1 MKRFLILLTAGWL
14 LYPITNYGAET
25 AQARLYCMSLRFQQ
39 GTISGGTLN
48 ISTIGGTSY
57 NGELMPTYL
66 SDASGNPWGSGLALV
81 WSGYAD
87 GGSIYVNLPLG
98 TDANNDGYDDFFEV
112 SQGVT
117 NEVSTGSYPA
127 TDNGYFGGG
136 SVTATWNR
144 AAGSAGGTCMLH
156 LYDDLWGNLGYFTCP
171 FTLLEY
177 TGTLTYTPG
186 SNTVSAAIALTQ
198 TGNPANTLKG
208 PMVFVKSSTDR
219 FNTLTNQPGVW
230 TNASSQTLSFDSE
243 IYLRGIPTWP
253 TNYEGYVFF
262 ADGNPST
269 ASADYELWVLSIN
282 DTNDANANGIPDFS
296 DNPASIAPPHAP
308 RLSLTPGS
316 TNLLLMISGDTGH
329 TNQIQQINSL
339 TSTNWQTTQTFVLTN
354 STQMVSLPRPAGS
367 PQFWRVVAW

>member
-1 MKRFLILLTAGWL
+1 MKQLFILLMAGWL
-14 LYPITNYGAET
+14 LYPITNHGAET
-25 AQARLYCMSLRFQQ
+25 AQVRLYCMSLRFQQ

-57 NGELMPTYL
+57 NGELMPTFM

-98 TDANNDGYDDFFEV
+98 VDANNNGYDDFFEV
-112 SQGVT
+112 AQGV
-117 NEVSTGSYPA
+117 NNAVSSGTYATG
-127 TDNGYFGGG
+127 TYFSGT
-136 SVTATWNR
+136 VTATWNR

-156 LYDDLWGNLGYFTCP
+156 LYDNLWGNLGYFTCP

-177 TGTLTYTPG
+177 TGPLSYTPG
-186 SNTVSAAIALTQ
+186 SNTVSSAVNLTQ

-208 PMVFVKSSTDR
+208 PIVFTKSSTDP

-243 IYLRGIPTWP
+243 IFTRGIPTWP

-269 ASADYELWVLSIN
+269 ASPDYQLWVLSIN

-296 DNPASIAPPHAP
+296 DNPTSIAPPHAP
-308 RLSLTPGS
+308 RLSLTLGS

-329 TNQIQQINSL
+329 TNQIQQVSPL

-354 STQMVSLPRPAGS
+354 SPQTISLPRPAGS